1 MPGPIKIPWKHVHKS
16 FCWGMQWELAMVQ
29 SACNDPQSRRMIA
42 GAIRRFLKRHRH
54 CPPQKKMVDRILMAD
69 WTINLIQFSHAFC
82 TITIPRFVDGHA
94 TINMELSIKQIH
106 GHPIV
111 VDWPTDTYT
120 MFWPAN
126 RTEPDSRSWDRN
138 SEVIKPYGSSTSLNL
153 VVTNHIVKPCGWKM
167 HPLYY
172 IYMCICGPSYKL
184 KILELPARL
193 IIAMENPT
201 INGCFPM
208 ENVYL

>member
-1 MPGPIKIPWKHVHKS
+1 MSTRVFVEVCSGNWRWFRVPAMIPKAEGWS
-16 FCWGMQWELAMVQ
+16 QVQ
-29 SACNDPQSRRMIA
+29 FGGFWRDTAIA
-42 GAIRRFLKRHRH
+42 
-54 CPPQKKMVDRILMAD
+54 PPPKKMVDRILMAD

-82 TITIPRFVDGHA
+82 TITIPRFEDGHA

-172 IYMCICGPSYKL
+172 IYIYVYMW
-184 KILELPARL
+184 A
-193 IIAMENPT
+193 II
-201 INGCFPM
+201 
-208 ENVYL
+208 

>member
-1 MPGPIKIPWKHVHKS
+1 MKTCPQEFLLRYAVGTGDGS
-16 FCWGMQWELAMVQ
+16 ECLQW
-29 SACNDPQSRRMIA
+29 SPKPKDDRRCNLEVFEETPS
-42 GAIRRFLKRHRH
+42 LP
-54 CPPQKKMVDRILMAD
+54 PPQKKMVDRILMAD
-69 WTINLIQFSHAFC
+69 WTINLIQFSHAFW
-82 TITIPRFVDGHA
+82 TITIPRFEDGHA

-167 HPLYY
+167 HPL
-172 IYMCICGPSYKL
+172 
-184 KILELPARL
+184 
-193 IIAMENPT
+193 
-201 INGCFPM
+201 
-208 ENVYL
+208 